1 MVLCGQRRPR
11 RKAIRRDGS
20 RHGQHAGTSK
30 WTEQLCDNTVEN
42 RHIPDCS
49 IPLVGAVSLR
59 PRHGWENGKYRCGL
73 RQKHYQLQ
81 TEQSGAADEVVE
93 GARRHSWDRM
103 QSTVRIAA
111 GSDDLGGG
119 HDADIDLVGWM
130 GGCRGDN
137 VGPDMPAVG
146 VGSQFGENC
155 YLYDEILEDRA
166 DDAGGGPMIDEAA
179 DRGWG
184 GTRTQ

>member
-20 RHGQHAGTSK
+20 RHGQHAGT
-30 WTEQLCDNTVEN
+30 TEQLCDNTVEN
-42 RHIPDCS
+42 RRILDYG

-59 PRHGWENGKYRCGL
+59 PRHGWESGKYR
-73 RQKHYQLQ
+73 RDSQQKHYQLQ